1 MSLRADELP
10 ALLEEINEALRGQPI
25 RRVLQA
31 DADTLLF
38 RTRGPVLCLSVH
50 PQASRVHLL
59 PALPETRIPISD
71 FGQLLRRRLEGTRVA
86 SLTQPGADR
95 AVRLGL
101 RGPRTDLAVVA
112 ELTGR
117 HGNVFLLENE
127 RILGSLW
134 PNRSRRRPNAAG
146 ATYVPL
152 TPRGEPRAEP
162 PRFDDSPQ
170 GPSAAVAAYYAPRI
184 SAWALQ
190 RRRAALARPLKQLY
204 KQKRRLAG
212 QLAQDLERHQQRLP
226 RQRWADLL
234 LAQPAAVQRGADYA
248 RLPDLFAEDPER
260 APRVEIPLDPR
271 RSPAQNAQRFYE
283 QAARARRGI
292 AQVENRQVQ
301 AALDIERL
309 EQALAALAE
318 ADEQTLDALEAS
330 QQAAPAGS
338 RAGAGAGGAA
348 PAAGRSRRGP
358 GAARRR
364 EPWHTFRS
372 EAGLE
377 IRVGRGAQ
385 ENDRLTFRS
394 ARGRDLWLHARD
406 VPGAHVVIRLDA
418 GGEPDSES
426 LLDAA
431 TLAAQFSDARAE
443 GAVDVSWTAVK
454 HLRRGHRPGQVYL
467 SRERTLRVRPDP
479 ERLARLRRS
488 TSSAARALA
497 ILAPDSA

>member
-10 ALLEEINEALRGQPI
+10 ALIEEINEALTGQPV

-31 DADTLLF
+31 DADTLLL

-50 PQASRVHLL
+50 PHASRVHLL
-59 PALPETRIPISD
+59 PALPETRIPVSD

-95 AVRLGL
+95 SVRLGL
-101 RGPRTDLAVVA
+101 RGPRTNLAVVV

-117 HGNVFLLENE
+117 HGNVFLLEDE

-134 PNRSRRRPNAAG
+134 PNRSRRRPNVVG

-152 TPRGEPRAEP
+152 TPRAEPVGDP
-162 PRFDDSPQ
+162 PRFRDAPQ
-170 GPSAAVAAYYAPRI
+170 GPSAAVAAYYTPRLR
-184 SAWALQ
+184 AWALQ
-190 RRRAALARPLKQLY
+190 RRRAAIARPLKQLL
-204 KQKRRLAG
+204 KRKRKLAG
-212 QLAQDLERHQQRLP
+212 RLAQDLERHQQRLP

-234 LAQPAAVQRGADYA
+234 LAQPAAVERGADHA

-260 APRVEIPLDPR
+260 APRVEVPLDPR
-271 RSPAQNAQRFYE
+271 RSPAQNAQRFYQ
-283 QAARARRGI
+283 QAARARRGV

-301 AALDIERL
+301 VALDIDRL
-309 EQALAALAE
+309 EQALANLDE
-318 ADEQTLDALEAS
+318 ADEQTLAALEAS
-330 QQAAPAGS
+330 PQASPA
-338 RAGAGAGGAA
+338 RARAAGAAS
-348 PAAGRSRRGP
+348 AAGRTRRGP
-358 GAARRR
+358 RPAGRR

-377 IRVGRGAQ
+377 IRVGRGAR
-385 ENDRLTFRS
+385 ENDQLTFRT
-394 ARGRDLWLHARD
+394 ARGRDLWLHSRD
-406 VPGAHVVIRLDA
+406 VSGAHVVIRLDA

-431 TLAAQFSDARAE
+431 TLAAHFSDARDE
-443 GAVDVSWTAVK
+443 EAVDVSWTAVK
-454 HLRRGHRPGQVYL
+454 HLRRGRRPGQVYL

-488 TSSAARALA
+488 TSSAARSLA
-497 ILAPDSA
+497 ILAPDSD